1 MGDLL
6 KKLIELAY
14 YYRSDE
20 AKGVPYWKDA
30 SFLGTAVG
38 VVSAIVLRTTGLV
51 VNHDL
56 QVAIVGVGVGIGQLL
71 SPRTGV
77 TVHPAQKAA
86 QEVQQAN
93 LSNLS

>member
-6 KKLIELAY
+6 KKLIELAF
-14 YYRSDE
+14 YYRTDE

-38 VVSAIVLRTTGLV
+38 VIAALVLRFTGLV
-51 VNHDL
+51 IDHDL
-56 QVAIVGVGVGIGQLL
+56 QVAIVGVGVGLGQLL
-71 SPRTGV
+71 NSRTGV
-77 TVHPAQKAA
+77 KPHPAQAVA
-86 QEVQQAN
+86 QQVQQAN